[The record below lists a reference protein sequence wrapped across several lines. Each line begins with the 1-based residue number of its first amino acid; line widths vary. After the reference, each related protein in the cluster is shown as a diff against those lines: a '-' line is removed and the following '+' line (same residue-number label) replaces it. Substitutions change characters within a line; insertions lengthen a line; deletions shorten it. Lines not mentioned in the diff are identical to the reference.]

1 MPVAPLGREPLFSI
15 VTPVLNGARYLDEC
29 LQSVLGQTYRHV
41 EHVLV
46 DGGSTDGSLELLRGY
61 AARHPERIRFISGKD
76 RNAEDATNKG
86 ILLSRG
92 DVVGWLGADDVLLP
106 DAVRTVA
113 DFFRAN
119 PDAYLVY
126 GACDEVDAEGRFLQ
140 RLGMRDFDLQTV
152 LDQGES
158 LPFPSTFF
166 RRSVVAVVGLLGTER
181 PPGDFEFWLRVATRF
196 RVHRL
201 DSVLS
206 RFRLHP
212 GSTTGNPASER
223 RYALVTY
230 LDATAYGGRLWSPRA
245 LGYVKAELRA
255 RLGPLYPERLIRRLR
270 PLRTGEPPGT

>member
-1 MPVAPLGREPLFSI
+1 
-15 VTPVLNGARYLDEC
+15 
-29 LQSVLGQTYRHV
+29 
-41 EHVLV
+41 
-46 DGGSTDGSLELLRGY
+46 
-61 AARHPERIRFISGKD
+61 
-76 RNAEDATNKG
+76 
-86 ILLSRG
+86 
-92 DVVGWLGADDVLLP
+92 
-106 DAVRTVA
+106 
-113 DFFRAN
+113 
-119 PDAYLVY
+119 
-126 GACDEVDAEGRFLQ
+126 
-140 RLGMRDFDLQTV
+140 MRDFDLQTV

-206 RFRLHP
+206 RFRLHA